1 MKRWRKEK
9 MAKKIRFSL
18 EMEQGVEVRSL
29 EELRENFSLE
39 RVVFYLINGKLTTW
53 LRDRYA
59 NDIADA
65 IEELDTTDAEL
76 GKKISAIFDVS
87 YDEEKTVD
95 FEKAAER
102 IRKLSILKEYTTEQK
117 YVDVVENIAF
127 EQDDIYDLLDED
139 VEEIYLCGERFS
151 IPLAKTG
158 VSYIGINA
166 PIVVIDSK
174 IEVDWSK
181 KGIKL
186 ENVIFDENYKAILT
200 SMNTSEQDS
209 HEDVDKNEFKEKDMK
224 KILAYLDINDELRAK
239 DLYEYDSGVLFCEHK
254 MRKQLDNDHRD
265 SSIFYIF
272 YDDTKEVKYFRH
284 FHEQDFQSQRI
295 EKWLIYEDN
304 IFYVSSCQR
313 GLWCYLKT
321 YNLKTEK
328 IRTIDSWEGSY
339 AWTETIL
346 EITEKK
352 LRYGTTR
359 YGTPYNLPK
368 EIIYEKHFQ
377 LY

>member
-1 MKRWRKEK
+1 M
-9 MAKKIRFSL
+9 FC
-18 EMEQGVEVRSL
+18 
-29 EELRENFSLE
+29 NFLH
-39 RVVFYLINGKLTTW
+39 FYFTT
-53 LRDRYA
+53 
-59 NDIADA
+59 N
-65 IEELDTTDAEL
+65 
-76 GKKISAIFDVS
+76 
-87 YDEEKTVD
+87 
-95 FEKAAER
+95 
-102 IRKLSILKEYTTEQK
+102 
-117 YVDVVENIAF
+117 
-127 EQDDIYDLLDED
+127 
-139 VEEIYLCGERFS
+139 
-151 IPLAKTG
+151 
-158 VSYIGINA
+158 
-166 PIVVIDSK
+166 
-174 IEVDWSK
+174 
-181 KGIKL
+181 
-186 ENVIFDENYKAILT
+186 
-200 SMNTSEQDS
+200 
-209 HEDVDKNEFKEKDMK
+209 
-224 KILAYLDINDELRAK
+224 ILAYLDINYELRAK

>member
-117 YVDVVENIAF
+117 YVDVVENLLSDYIKQGYQWIEREELELEEVQA
-127 EQDDIYDLLDED
+127 DL
-139 VEEIYLCGERFS
+139 
-151 IPLAKTG
+151 K
-158 VSYIGINA
+158 
-166 PIVVIDSK
+166 
-174 IEVDWSK
+174 
-181 KGIKL
+181 
-186 ENVIFDENYKAILT
+186 
-200 SMNTSEQDS
+200 
-209 HEDVDKNEFKEKDMK
+209 
-224 KILAYLDINDELRAK
+224 
-239 DLYEYDSGVLFCEHK
+239 
-254 MRKQLDNDHRD
+254 
-265 SSIFYIF
+265 
-272 YDDTKEVKYFRH
+272 
-284 FHEQDFQSQRI
+284 
-295 EKWLIYEDN
+295 
-304 IFYVSSCQR
+304 
-313 GLWCYLKT
+313 
-321 YNLKTEK
+321 
-328 IRTIDSWEGSY
+328 
-339 AWTETIL
+339 
-346 EITEKK
+346 
-352 LRYGTTR
+352 
-359 YGTPYNLPK
+359 
-368 EIIYEKHFQ
+368 KHFKWKR
-377 LY
+377 